1 MNHKLVLNLSFSDFF
16 ASVRLLSKQNH
27 KMLSKSVQKT
37 ARAPLSLQNSSAAC
51 VCERSFRVP
60 VLFCSASPAVSAFVL
75 SLLQRRRALH
85 ALQHTSLLPEAI
97 KSQAL
102 AAAHGP
108 RGLAQSAWNYLEVQ
122 FARCNPHCFLAR
134 K

>member
-1 MNHKLVLNLSFSDFF
+1 VFKL
-16 ASVRLLSKQNH
+16 QNVCFQNETI
-27 KMLSKSVQKT
+27 KFYQKVFKKT
-37 ARAPLSLQNSSAAC
+37 ARAPLSLQNSSALAC

-60 VLFCSASPAVSAFVL
+60 ALFCSASPAVSAFVL
-75 SLLQRRRALH
+75 SLLQLRRALH

-108 RGLAQSAWNYLEVQ
+108 RGLAQSLWNYLEVQ